1 MSCSREAIRFEVALF
16 INLEG
21 MQLFHILAY
30 FSSSLT
36 FLKPADLDAILKVSE
51 RNNAN
56 DDITGILMH
65 HNGLFFQI
73 LEGEKK
79 LVEDCYNRICLDTRH
94 RAISLLVSEPVKSK
108 DFLGWSMRYVGPDEI
123 GRYDRGTFTD
133 VNYLMKKSIPTSSMA
148 LNLLGSVRKAFPYTS

>member
-1 MSCSREAIRFEVALF
+1 M
-16 INLEG
+16 
-21 MQLFHILAY
+21 FHILAY

-36 FLKPADLDAILKVSE
+36 FLKPADLDTILKVSE

-108 DFLGWSMRYVGPDEI
+108 DFLGWNMRYVGPDEI
-123 GRYDRGTFTD
+123 GRYDSGTFSD
-133 VNYLMKKSIPTSSMA
+133 IKHLMKKSIPTSSMA
-148 LNLLGSVRKAFPYTS
+148 LNLLGSVRKAFPYTC

>member
-1 MSCSREAIRFEVALF
+1 MFY
-16 INLEG
+16 
-21 MQLFHILAY
+21 ILAY

-65 HNGLFFQI
+65 HNRLFFQI

-79 LVEDCYNRICLDTRH
+79 LVQDCYNRICLDTRH
-94 RAISLLVSEPVKSK
+94 HAISLLVSEPVKSK
-108 DFLGWSMRYVGPDEI
+108 DFLCWSMRYIGPDEI

-148 LNLLGSVRKAFPYTS
+148 LKLLGSVRKAFPYTS

>member
-1 MSCSREAIRFEVALF
+1 M
-16 INLEG
+16 
-21 MQLFHILAY
+21 FHILAY

-123 GRYDRGTFTD
+123 GRYDSGTFSD
-133 VNYLMKKSIPTSSMA
+133 IKYLMKKSIPTSSMA

>member
-1 MSCSREAIRFEVALF
+1 
-16 INLEG
+16 

-79 LVEDCYNRICLDTRH
+79 LVQDCYNRICLDTRH
-94 RAISLLVSEPVKSK
+94 RAISLLISEPVKSK